1 MSTLLTKAMI
11 ISLGT
16 IGMIA
21 ISPMSSQAQ
30 TAVTRSDGQVYYYYP
45 DGSVQKGPGMINNS
59 ASANTINNS
68 TATNTST
75 VTTSPKKP
83 VTTNNGNSNNGSTN
97 TNNPANAN
105 GSNQAVINP
114 GSVTQVIPGVVTYTP
129 AQSYGYGVPA
139 VTVVN
144 PYYNGYVPTN
154 STGVVGYG
162 LGYVA
167 GAK

>member
-1 MSTLLTKAMI
+1 MKHVLSFTFTALW
-11 ISLGT
+11 
-16 IGMIA
+16 A
-21 ISPMSSQAQ
+21 ISSLFLVAHDAQAQ

-45 DGSVQKGPGMINNS
+45 DGSVEKGPGMINNNPS
-59 ASANTINNS
+59 STSVTTNNS
-68 TATNTST
+68 ST
-75 VTTSPKKP
+75 VTTTPKKP
-83 VTTNNGNSNNGSTN
+83 VISNNNQNSTN
-97 TNNPANAN
+97 VNNPANPN

-144 PYYNGYVPTN
+144 PYYNGYIPTN
-154 STGVVGYG
+154 NTGVIGYG

>member
-1 MSTLLTKAMI
+1 MPTLLARAMI

-16 IGMIA
+16 IGIIA
-21 ISPMSSQAQ
+21 IYPMSAQAQ

-45 DGSVQKGPGMINNS
+45 DGSVQKGPGMINNT
-59 ASANTINNS
+59 ASSNTMNNS
-68 TATNTST
+68 TATSAST

-83 VTTNNGNSNNGSTN
+83 ATTNNGNSSTN